1 MLAIVSSSPYPYAAS
16 AALRLALSQ
25 DLGPVDGLLR
35 RCAFAEPT
43 DGPVALA
50 VSGGPD
56 SIAMVMLAKAA
67 GLEVDVWHVDHQ
79 IRAGSATEAAAV
91 EHFAQAIGA
100 GFRLVREKVEPGAN
114 LEARARELRKS
125 RLPAGIAT
133 GHTMDDQ
140 AETML
145 INLLRGAG
153 TRGLAAMEPGPSK
166 PILGLRRS
174 ETEAICAA
182 LGLMPIRDPSNLSL
196 DFVRNRI
203 RHEVLPLMAEVVSR
217 DLVPILY
224 RSSLLFGQDD
234 SELDAMASSIDAN
247 DQASLASAPRVLRRR
262 RLRQVI
268 AQSVG
273 YPPSYEALEALD
285 ARVVEGRNFR
295 TQLAGGLDVTC
306 RRGRIS
312 YTMSPVAKDASGSRS

>member
-1 MLAIVSSSPYPYAAS
+1 
-16 AALRLALSQ
+16 
-25 DLGPVDGLLR
+25 
-35 RCAFAEPT
+35 
-43 DGPVALA
+43 
-50 VSGGPD
+50 
-56 SIAMVMLAKAA
+56 MVVLAKAT
-67 GLEVDVWHVDHQ
+67 GLDVEIWHVDHQ
-79 IRAGSATEAAAV
+79 IRSGSAEEAAAV
-91 EHFAQAIGA
+91 GQFAQTIGA
-100 GFRLVREKVEPGAN
+100 GFHVVREKVEPGPN
-114 LEARARELRKS
+114 LEARARELRRS

-153 TRGLAAMEPGPSK
+153 TRGLSAMEPGPSK

-182 LGLMPIRDPSNLSL
+182 AGLSPIRDPSNLSL

-203 RHEVLPLMAEVVSR
+203 RHEVLPLMAQVVSR

-224 RSSLLFGQDD
+224 RSSLLFGQED
-234 SELDAMASSIDAN
+234 SELESMASSIDAN
-247 DQASLASAPRVLRRR
+247 DCSSLAGAPRLLRRR

-273 YPPSYEALEALD
+273 YPPSYEALVALD
-285 ARVVEGRNFR
+285 ALIVEGGNFR
-295 TQLAGGLDVTC
+295 TQLAGGLDVSC

-312 YTMSPVAKDASGSRS
+312 YTMSQAAKDATESGS